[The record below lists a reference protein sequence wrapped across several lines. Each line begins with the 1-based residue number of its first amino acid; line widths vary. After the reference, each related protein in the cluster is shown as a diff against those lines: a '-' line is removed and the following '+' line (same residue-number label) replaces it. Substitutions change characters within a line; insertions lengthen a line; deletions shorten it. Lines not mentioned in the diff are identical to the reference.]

1 MMQIVKFPNFIMESV
16 QVDKRRN
23 ILSYQDAKMDYSLS
37 FLEESFDYVKT
48 QLQTSWTWNYP
59 IYKYYIDKKNFT
71 TFQELLEQCIL
82 PCVSKH
88 GFEYFKKYYLIYK
101 REYEEVNVWNDVD
114 YHKVYEFQWN
124 TDDFITFYFVRFVE
138 C

>member
-1 MMQIVKFPNFIMESV
+1 MP
-16 QVDKRRN
+16 RYL
-23 ILSYQDAKMDYSLS
+23 LSIKIDYSLS

-59 IYKYYIDKKNFT
+59 IYKYYIDKRNFT

-124 TDDFITFYFVRFVE
+124 TADFITFYFVRFVE

>member
-1 MMQIVKFPNFIMESV
+1 MQIVKFPNFIMESV

-59 IYKYYIDKKNFT
+59 IYKYYIDKRNFT

-82 PCVSKH
+82 PCVSKY
-88 GFEYFKKYYLIYK
+88 GFEYFIRENMKKLMYGMM
-101 REYEEVNVWNDVD
+101 
-114 YHKVYEFQWN
+114 
-124 TDDFITFYFVRFVE
+124 
-138 C
+138 

>member
-48 QLQTSWTWNYP
+48 QLQTSRTWNYP
-59 IYKYYIDKKNFT
+59 LYKYYIDKRNFT

-101 REYEEVNVWNDVD
+101 IYKD
-114 YHKVYEFQWN
+114 YIKPNNIN
-124 TDDFITFYFVRFVE
+124 TNENIDSLLSFESMLGLLKDLFK
-138 C
+138 

>member
-1 MMQIVKFPNFIMESV
+1 MESV

-37 FLEESFDYVKT
+37 FLEESFEYVKT
-48 QLQTSWTWNYP
+48 QLQMSWTWNYP
-59 IYKYYIDKKNFT
+59 IYKYYIDKRNFT

-88 GFEYFKKYYLIYK
+88 GFEYFKKKYK
-101 REYEEVNVWNDVD
+101 KEIDVLLNDMAEQDKKEAIESNKRIDEYIQSNKNNEYTCIPLKDANELP
-114 YHKVYEFQWN
+114 FS
-124 TDDFITFYFVRFVE
+124 
-138 C
+138 